1 MLVTSVLSIAMV
13 RRVGYLLDELSA
25 RYAPI
30 NAPSDTDQYSI
41 ARTRP
46 QLRRMVIAKMQE
58 PPDVL
63 GYRAR
68 LELYNE
74 KGAEVESEAQAART
88 LINSIIEDTSTP
100 SDNAALAC
108 IDNRIENLD
117 DTRRQLKQETREL
130 LSHLEARDFPA
141 ARRSLARADAVRDDW
156 MRRSVLFD

>member
-1 MLVTSVLSIAMV
+1 MSSLHVTHLSTPRLTRINT
-13 RRVGYLLDELSA
+13 LSLE
-25 RYAPI
+25 RGLG
-30 NAPSDTDQYSI
+30 
-41 ARTRP
+41 
-46 QLRRMVIAKMQE
+46 LRRMVIAKMQE

-100 SDNAALAC
+100 SDNAALAR

>member
-1 MLVTSVLSIAMV
+1 
-13 RRVGYLLDELSA
+13 
-25 RYAPI
+25 
-30 NAPSDTDQYSI
+30 
-41 ARTRP
+41 
-46 QLRRMVIAKMQE
+46 MVIAKMQE

-100 SDNAALAC
+100 SDNAALAR

>member
-1 MLVTSVLSIAMV
+1 MSSLHVTHLSTPRLTRINT
-13 RRVGYLLDELSA
+13 LSLE
-25 RYAPI
+25 RGLG
-30 NAPSDTDQYSI
+30 
-41 ARTRP
+41 
-46 QLRRMVIAKMQE
+46 LRRMVIAKMQE

-68 LELYNE
+68 LKFYNE

-100 SDNAALAC
+100 SDNAALAR